1 MVMSGD
7 INIGDIVKIK
17 SLSIT
22 SGFIQGYTEEDRF
35 EVMGF
40 ETYGTWNKPVY
51 VHLIGDTNP
60 VNDQLPLYVLEQ
72 A

>member
-1 MVMSGD
+1 MNND
-7 INIGDIVKIK
+7 IKIGDIVKIK

-22 SGFIQGYTEEDRF
+22 SGFVEGYTEEDRF
-35 EVMGF
+35 EVTGF

-51 VHLIGDTNP
+51 IRLVGDNNP
-60 VNDQLPLYVLEQ
+60 VNDQLPLYVLEL

>member
-1 MVMSGD
+1 MNSND
-7 INIGDIVKIK
+7 IKIGDIVKIK

-22 SGFIQGYTEEDRF
+22 SGFIEDYTEEDRF

-51 VHLIGDTNP
+51 VRLIGDSKL
-60 VNDQLPLYVLEQ
+60 VNDQLPLYVLEL

>member
-1 MVMSGD
+1 MNNNE
-7 INIGDIVKIK
+7 IKIGDIVKIK

-22 SGFIQGYTEEDRF
+22 SGFIEDYTEEDRF
-35 EVMGF
+35 EVTGF

-51 VHLIGDTNP
+51 VRLVGDSNP
-60 VNDQLPLYVLEQ
+60 VNDQLPLYVLEL